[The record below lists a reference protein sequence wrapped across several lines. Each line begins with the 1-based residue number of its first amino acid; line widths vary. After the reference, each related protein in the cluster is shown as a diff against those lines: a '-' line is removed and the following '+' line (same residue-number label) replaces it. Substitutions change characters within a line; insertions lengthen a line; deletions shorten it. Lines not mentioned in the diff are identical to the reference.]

1 MYKIITHTG
10 ETFLT
15 EKVTYVRQHKSGVF
29 LITDQQRAEGVN
41 YHGENYLFVDGTQ
54 CHEFDAA
61 DEFRRISSENESLRE
76 QIVNAEEALIE
87 LYESMEV
94 AING

>member
-1 MYKIITHTG
+1 MYKIITPTG

-15 EKVTYVRQHKSGVF
+15 EKVTYVRQHKSGVY

-41 YHGENYLFVDGTQ
+41 YHGVNYLFEDGSQ
-54 CHEFDAA
+54 CYEFDGA
-61 DEFRRISSENESLRE
+61 DELRRMSSENESLRE

-94 AING
+94 ANNG